1 MIVIYMLNK
10 MKMGNYKKFS
20 LLICLFLIVNQDII
34 GNKQFGGNLEKIS
47 AFKHE
52 YSLQAS
58 EPVDSPAVKKSFLN
72 LPHTAIY
79 TK

>member
-1 MIVIYMLNK
+1 MLNK
-10 MKMGNYKKFS
+10 KRMENYRKLS

-34 GNKQFGGNLEKIS
+34 GNKQFGGSLEKIS
-47 AFKHE
+47 AVQRE
-52 YSLQAS
+52 YSLQVS